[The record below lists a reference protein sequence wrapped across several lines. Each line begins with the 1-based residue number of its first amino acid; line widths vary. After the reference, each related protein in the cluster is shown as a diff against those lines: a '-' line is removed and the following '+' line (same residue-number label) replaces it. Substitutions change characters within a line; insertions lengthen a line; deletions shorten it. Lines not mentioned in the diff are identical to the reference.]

1 MFMDIILLD
10 SKSRGVLVLKPTY
23 LGVFMFETIHYTCTL
38 FGFCQ
43 SSEAA
48 AFCFVISYWFRE
60 ACNVRWPSSE
70 LRITVDKQQDS

>member
-1 MFMDIILLD
+1 
-10 SKSRGVLVLKPTY
+10 
-23 LGVFMFETIHYTCTL
+23 MFETIHYTCTL